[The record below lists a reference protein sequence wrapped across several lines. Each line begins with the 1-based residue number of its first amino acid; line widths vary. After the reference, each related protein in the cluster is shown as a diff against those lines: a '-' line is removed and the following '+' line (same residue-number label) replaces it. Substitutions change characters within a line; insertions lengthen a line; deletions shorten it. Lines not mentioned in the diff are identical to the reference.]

1 VNLVIHVGR
10 NASIARFIL
19 TFGTS
24 NHLDIPSDSLLEVG
38 FCDSAP
44 VSAMNFAIAFFR
56 FLISA

>member
-1 VNLVIHVGR
+1 MNLVNHVGR

-38 FCDSAP
+38 FCDSAA
-44 VSAMNFAIAFFR
+44 VSAMNFAIALFFG
-56 FLISA
+56 F